1 MNKFAIIAA
10 LMATISASKIN
21 PGKPEGLVPPP
32 RTVDLDPLEHQQ
44 LRKPLIPENRNSEND
59 LMNVQLSENP
69 YEISFDR
76 EQDLLG
82 TGHGAG
88 VDEHIENHEG
98 EMKQDRR
105 FFAHEEPHDYVQV
118 HARI

>member
-1 MNKFAIIAA
+1 MKFTIIAA
-10 LMATISASKIN
+10 LVASISAVRIN
-21 PGKPEGLVPPP
+21 PGRPEGLVPPP

-44 LRKPLIPENRNSEND
+44 LRKPLIPENRNSAND

-69 YEISFDR
+69 MEISFDR

-88 VDEHIENHEG
+88 TDEFIENHEG
-98 EMKQDRR
+98 ELKQDRR
-105 FFAHEEPHDYVQV
+105 FFAHEDPHDFVQI